1 MNESRVRE
9 ARAGFLPGR
18 SGVRCRGKNAIGACV
33 EWASERTSTLGA
45 EEPATRRARVLTV
58 WSVRVHS
65 ETFAI
70 LRSGDEVGPGCIT
83 GACVVTDES
92 ARPFGKRRCG

>member
-1 MNESRVRE
+1 
-9 ARAGFLPGR
+9 
-18 SGVRCRGKNAIGACV
+18 
-33 EWASERTSTLGA
+33 
-45 EEPATRRARVLTV
+45 VLTV

>member
-1 MNESRVRE
+1 MRLGRE
-9 ARAGFLPGR
+9 L
-18 SGVRCRGKNAIGACV
+18 SG
-33 EWASERTSTLGA
+33 ASERTSTLGA

-92 ARPFGKRRCG
+92 ARPFGKGGAGDSLTQE

>member
-1 MNESRVRE
+1 M
-9 ARAGFLPGR
+9 
-18 SGVRCRGKNAIGACV
+18 RCRGKNAIGACV

-92 ARPFGKRRCG
+92 ARPFGKGGAGDSLTQE